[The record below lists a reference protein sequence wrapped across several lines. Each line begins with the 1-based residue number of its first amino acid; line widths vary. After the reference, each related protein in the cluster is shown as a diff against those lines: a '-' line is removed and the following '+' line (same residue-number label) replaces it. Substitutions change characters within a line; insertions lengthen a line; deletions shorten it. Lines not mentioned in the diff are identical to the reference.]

1 MVSGHWKD
9 HRAVWES
16 KSSAGLIVPA
26 QATCN
31 LPACD
36 SPPNYPPVQ
45 PHCYPPVLIL
55 LLPIIICHWAKL
67 SSRPAHHSARHH
79 LRLWKAI
86 TKNKTRIYLP
96 LLGFEQAWT
105 SILSLSAP
113 LCKLLALR
121 DLSAYL
127 GHHQFWAK
135 SARQAI
141 PGKRLKAAI
150 SLLGKGSIYPAF
162 L

>member
-86 TKNKTRIYLP
+86 TKTKPEYIYL
-96 LLGFEQAWT
+96 FW
-105 SILSLSAP
+105 
-113 LCKLLALR
+113 
-121 DLSAYL
+121 DLSRPGPRSSTSRLLSVNYWLWEIFRPNMAIISSASKSLKKL
-127 GHHQFWAK
+127 GH
-135 SARQAI
+135 
-141 PGKRLKAAI
+141 LE
-150 SLLGKGSIYPAF
+150 YV
-162 L
+162 